1 MHRVCIRGV
10 DSLDFSLSLVVLLA
24 CVCRRRVCRRHR
36 LCLGVVG
43 GLRQMAGDRPSF
55 VHFPVPKVFFRFCA
69 FVACRS
75 SVIGVVALAILW
87 VDAPRRFDVRRSPF
101 SPLES

>member
-1 MHRVCIRGV
+1 MSI
-10 DSLDFSLSLVVLLA
+10 VVLLA

-55 VHFPVPKVFFRFCA
+55 VHFPVPKVFPILRIRRMSFKRDRSRRVSDIMGRCA
-69 FVACRS
+69 
-75 SVIGVVALAILW
+75 
-87 VDAPRRFDVRRSPF
+87 
-101 SPLES
+101 